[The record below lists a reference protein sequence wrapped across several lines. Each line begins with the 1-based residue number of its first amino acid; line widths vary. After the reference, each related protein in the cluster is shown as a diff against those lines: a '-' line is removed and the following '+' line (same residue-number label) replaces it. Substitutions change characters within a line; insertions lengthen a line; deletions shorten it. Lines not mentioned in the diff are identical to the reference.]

1 MEVDRVKGKTKG
13 KSKGKDAKGKT
24 KVKIRRAKERAIP
37 NKGNV
42 LRGKD

>member
-1 MEVDRVKGKTKG
+1 MLR
-13 KSKGKDAKGKT
+13 ARQ